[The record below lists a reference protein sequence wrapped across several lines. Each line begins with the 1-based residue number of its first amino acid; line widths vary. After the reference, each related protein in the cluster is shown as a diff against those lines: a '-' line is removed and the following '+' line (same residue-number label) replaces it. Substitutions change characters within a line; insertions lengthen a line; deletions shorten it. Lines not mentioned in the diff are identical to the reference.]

1 VFPQFSPARSLQL
14 QLNTLQ
20 VLVNMRRV
28 SYYATAASCHLQR
41 RRLLKS
47 SSLSCHLSG
56 AKLDDTLFSSRSL
69 ATSATALRLM
79 MPSTKTQCVLLAD
92 AYSSSVCLQPRLFS
106 TMAASSSNVTSE
118 KSAGNS
124 NSNSSNSNSSTDN
137 NKKEKKRDDDS
148 NIFLD
153 NLGKIFLSSLGIVLL
168 MLFRSTKSSNSR
180 IALRDEMENE
190 ALLDPLEIDDLR
202 RANTEFTIDVWNT
215 IVEHVK
221 DEFIARGV
229 SSVTYPQ
236 FLSLV
241 MSVMKEM
248 KGEGFTIQMGHLV
261 DRVVIAELERRRR
274 DDKNNNLDEV
284 INVNQESDEL
294 PLSFL
299 LASLSLA
306 LNSTVADRIRVLY
319 ECMLLLDTDGGGGE
333 ESNTSSSG
341 NNNYNNLVSEVQVES
356 MIQNLQST
364 CQLVADAQIVETNS
378 KVPYQTFRVGTGKE
392 LIRRAREGYGGKKGQ
407 AGVTREVE
415 GPITMEDFHAILKSR
430 TVCAWGECYIKK
442 NSRTSTSDL

>member
-1 VFPQFSPARSLQL
+1 MV
-14 QLNTLQ
+14 
-20 VLVNMRRV
+20 
-28 SYYATAASCHLQR
+28 
-41 RRLLKS
+41 
-47 SSLSCHLSG
+47 
-56 AKLDDTLFSSRSL
+56 
-69 ATSATALRLM
+69 
-79 MPSTKTQCVLLAD
+79 
-92 AYSSSVCLQPRLFS
+92 
-106 TMAASSSNVTSE
+106 ASSSNITSE
-118 KSAGNS
+118 KSDGNNNSSSSS
-124 NSNSSNSNSSTDN
+124 NSNSNSSTDN
-137 NKKEKKRDDDS
+137 NKKEKKKDDDS

-202 RANTEFTIDVWNT
+202 RANTDFTIDVWNT
-215 IVEHVK
+215 IVERVK
-221 DEFIARGV
+221 NEFIARGV

-248 KGEGFTIQMGHLV
+248 KGEGFTIQMGHLI
-261 DRVVIAELERRRR
+261 DRVVIAELERRRS
-274 DDKNNNLDEV
+274 DDKNNILDEV
-284 INVNQESDEL
+284 TSVNQESDEL

-299 LASLSLA
+299 LTSLSLA

-333 ESNTSSSG
+333 ESNTSSG
-341 NNNYNNLVSEVQVES
+341 NNNNNLVSEVQVES

-407 AGVTREVE
+407 PGVTREVE

-442 NSRTSTSDL
+442 TSRTSTSDL